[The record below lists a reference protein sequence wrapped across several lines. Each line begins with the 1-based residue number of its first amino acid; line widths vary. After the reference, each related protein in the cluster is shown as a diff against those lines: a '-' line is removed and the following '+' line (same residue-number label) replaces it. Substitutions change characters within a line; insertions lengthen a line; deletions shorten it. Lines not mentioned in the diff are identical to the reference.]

1 MIEFFYST
9 YRAEINA
16 MPALPDVFRIIVPHQ
31 LIANER
37 TPLRRPEFDGYEC
50 HEWKEPGHI
59 ELIYEKIREKKRT
72 KKTSAQDLIIAR
84 FKGTT

>member
-31 LIANER
+31 LIVSER
-37 TPLRRPEFDGYEC
+37 RELPLPVFRGYEC
-50 HEWKEPGHI
+50 GEWKHVDRI
-59 ELIYEKIREKKRT
+59 ELTYTKIHEKKPRV
-72 KKTSAQDLIIAR
+72 SVQDLIIAR